1 MAENDEEKP
10 EGEVSE
16 EDAAKAKKK
25 KLIIIGAAALL
36 VVGGLGGFL
45 AMSGG
50 DDAAPT
56 AESGEEQPAGAGDE
70 AQEAGEQKS
79 EGGDPGEASG
89 DAKPKAEGDGHGG
102 EAGEHGGEGSS
113 DLSHLN
119 FGETYK
125 FKAFHLNLG
134 NPLENH
140 YIRLELAAE
149 YKGGAAQKTEM
160 GRRLP
165 QLRDAIVGV
174 VGNKSKEFLL
184 SPDGKS
190 QLRRE
195 ILIRV
200 NRYMTQPIENVF
212 ITDILIE

>member
-10 EGEVSE
+10 EGELSD

-36 VVGGLGGFL
+36 VVGGLGGFMM
-45 AMSGG
+45 MSGGG
-50 DDAAPT
+50 DDAHSEASSEDH
-56 AESGEEQPAGAGDE
+56 AASEGEHPPE
-70 AQEAGEQKS
+70 ASEQKS
-79 EGGDPGEASG
+79 EGGDHGEASG
-89 DAKPKAEGDGHGG
+89 HGEGKPEGDGHGG
-102 EAGEHGGEGSS
+102 AADEHGAEGSS

-149 YKGGAAQKTEM
+149 YKGGVAQKTEM
-160 GRRLP
+160 VRRLP

-195 ILIRV
+195 IMIRV